1 MEIRYIR
8 QHNDSFMIME
18 QEAGAGFEYKMI
30 KNNYIPVLLP
40 FKDIGING
48 RSERWYT
55 ISSMQSLQDYIEST
69 TMTPEVLEN
78 VIRKIYMAYE
88 QLNKYLINPSHIYLS
103 KETVMVSKDTE
114 NISVALCYYP
124 GIDRDMQQQFREIMD
139 FLIKEVSS
147 NNKDLM
153 DVLYRLYEK
162 CLKDDFTLPE
172 LLEEIQA
179 LNQEDE
185 IKVTKIDMRD
195 QAYNEV
201 LLDEGEAEERPG
213 PEQNEYGGGDY
224 LSDYYEEEPSA
235 FAGLTDTVFGALR
248 GIFKGGNR
256 IKDEDVGSQDFYV
269 EPDIEI
275 GERTVLL
282 TEQKPMGKLV
292 YDGDGREA
300 DFIVERDILKIGSLR
315 GNNDATIHSKAVS
328 SAHAKIIREGEDFYI
343 EDLNSSNGTYV
354 NGQLL
359 NYHERHKLN
368 IMDKLRFADVG
379 YIFM

>member
-8 QHNDSFMIME
+8 QHNDSFMIIK
-18 QEAGAGFEYKMI
+18 QEAASGFEYQMI
-30 KNNYIPVLLP
+30 KNNDIPALLS

-48 RSERWYT
+48 QLERWYT
-55 ISSMQSLQDYIEST
+55 ISSMQSLQDYVEST
-69 TMTPEVLEN
+69 TMTLTVLEN
-78 VIRKIYMAYE
+78 IIRKIYMAYE

-103 KETVMVSKDTE
+103 KETVMVSKDVE

-124 GIDRDMQQQFREIMD
+124 GVDREMQQQFREIMD

-147 NNKDLM
+147 DNKELM
-153 DVLYRLYEK
+153 EVLYGLYEK

-172 LLEEIQA
+172 LLEELRGA
-179 LNQEDE
+179 NQEDV
-185 IKVTKIDMRD
+185 IKVTKIDLSK
-195 QAYNEV
+195 QENNVAFFNEKENEEDSRPKNFNY
-201 LLDEGEAEERPG
+201 LD
-213 PEQNEYGGGDY
+213 GDY
-224 LSDYYEEEPSA
+224 LSDYCEDEPSA
-235 FAGLTDTVFGALR
+235 FEGLTDTVLKALR

-256 IKDEDVGSQDFYV
+256 TKEEDVRSQDFYV

-275 GERTVLL
+275 GEKTVLL

-300 DFIVERDILKIGSLR
+300 DFIVERNILKIGSAR
-315 GNNDATIHSKAVS
+315 GNNDARIHSQAVS
-328 SAHAKIIREGEDFYI
+328 SAHAKIMREGEDFYI

-359 NYHERHKLN
+359 NYHERHKLKL
-368 IMDKLRFADVG
+368 MDKLRFADVT